1 MIKKNITLTSEEV
14 NELICALKDKMMNT
28 EAAFKVNG
36 IQMSE
41 QTKRRLDAMDLLVKK
56 LFCAKPIYD

>member
-1 MIKKNITLTSEEV
+1 MTKKNITLTSEEV

-28 EAAFKVNG
+28 EVALKVND

-41 QTKRRLDAMDLLVKK
+41 QTKRRLNAMDLLVKK
-56 LFCAKPIYD
+56 LFCVETIYN

>member
-28 EAAFKVNG
+28 EVALKVNG

-41 QTKRRLDAMDLLVKK
+41 QTKRRLNAMDLLVKK
-56 LFCAKPIYD
+56 LFCVKPIYD

>member
-28 EAAFKVNG
+28 EVALKVNG

-41 QTKRRLDAMDLLVKK
+41 QTKRRLNAMDLLVKK
-56 LFCAKPIYD
+56 LFCAETIYN

>member
-1 MIKKNITLTSEEV
+1 MTKKNITLTSEEV

-28 EAAFKVNG
+28 EVALKVNG

-41 QTKRRLDAMDLLVKK
+41 QTKRRLNAMDLLVKK

>member
-1 MIKKNITLTSEEV
+1 MIKKTITLTSEEV

-41 QTKRRLDAMDLLVKK
+41 QTKRRLKAMGLLVKK